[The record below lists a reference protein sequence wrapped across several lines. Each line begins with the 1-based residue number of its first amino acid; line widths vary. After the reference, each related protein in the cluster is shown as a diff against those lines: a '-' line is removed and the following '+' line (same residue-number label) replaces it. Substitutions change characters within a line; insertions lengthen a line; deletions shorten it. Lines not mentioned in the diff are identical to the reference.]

1 MAEVFSSNKNNAGDS
16 QRTGTYVPHAG
27 SSQSSGSRTVE
38 TNASHHQKSQYKST
52 WTYDERYEYAL
63 SLGLSPEKAKQYA
76 ATQYSSV
83 QDGPLEMGIF
93 RKTSSDRK
101 LEENE
106 AYDAELLNRLQD
118 EERLM
123 AENSP
128 SAETERRASA
138 GINDALTG
146 GKEIGTG
153 DAVGIDD
160 AATSQ
165 AADNVAAVN
174 AEVAARPGQV
184 ASTLMSALGGIM
196 NMINAGVD
204 IKKSLYDMDIKEG
217 ESIFTAINN
226 MSDLGNFFPFL
237 GISYDP
243 NEDTWLDYEE
253 ETGTSKKLDTQYV
266 YGLPRQDFMRRLK
279 KRMPAISD
287 RYAGDLYSVYK
298 SMASPKAINS
308 YMAERLKNI
317 ETQNKTI
324 DEQSKG
330 VIRTGALTQPSP
342 AFGSTGLSV
351 GSKFGSSLDRNVYDK
366 YIQNVSELESLG
378 IASQKAIARNEVS
391 SNDRDR
397 FKANIESKI
406 LDNVNN
412 LVNDLRKDAAAGS
425 ALANYLLVNMMS
437 GSFNNIG
444 QAAWMFQGSADPQSL
459 SDMPRF
465 LKDIFGTLYLE
476 GQKFFRH

>member
-1 MAEVFSSNKNNAGDS
+1 MADQVSAD
-16 QRTGTYVPHAG
+16 YVPATKQDAEKAAAYHKEH
-27 SSQSSGSRTVE
+27 SGQFY
-38 TNASHHQKSQYKST
+38 QKYKHKWS
-52 WTYDERYEYAL
+52 YQERYDAAIAA
-63 SLGLSPEKAKQYA
+63 GMSPEKAKQYA
-76 ATQYSSV
+76 SASYTGVSNQPYEHGV
-83 QDGPLEMGIF
+83 IW
-93 RKTSSDRK
+93 KTSSQVRD
-101 LEENE
+101 EENE
-106 AYDAELLNRLQD
+106 AADAKLWNDLLD
-118 EERLM
+118 EQRLM
-123 AENSP
+123 NENSP
-128 SAETERRASA
+128 SAEAQRRAEA

-146 GKEIGTG
+146 GKELGTG
-153 DAVGIDD
+153 DAVGVDD
-160 AATSQ
+160 AAISQ
-165 AADNVAAVN
+165 SAEQVAALN
-174 AEVAARPGQV
+174 AEIASRPGQV
-184 ASTLMSALGGIM
+184 ASALMSALGGIM

-253 ETGTSKKLDTQYV
+253 DTATTKKLDTQYV
-266 YGLPRQDFMRRLK
+266 YGLPRQDFMRRIK
-279 KRMPAISD
+279 KRMPDISE

-308 YMAERLKNI
+308 YMQERLKNI

-342 AFGSTGLSV
+342 AFGTTGLSV
-351 GSKFGSSLDRNVYDK
+351 GSKFGSSLDREVYDK
-366 YIQNVSELESLG
+366 YVQNVSELESLG
-378 IASQKAIARNEVS
+378 IASQKAVARNEVA

-397 FKANIESKI
+397 FKANIESRI
-406 LDNVNN
+406 LDQVNN
-412 LVNDLRKDAAAGS
+412 LVNDLRRDAAAGS

-459 SDMPRF
+459 KDVPRF

-476 GQKFFRH
+476 GQQFFRH